1 MNINKIL
8 KLSLLFLIVL
18 FFQLQFQS
26 LKAEDTNNL
35 DEEELPAIDPFAGGV
50 GNTNQGSAETTGQT
64 SQGSGLLNNMRLVG
78 TILGEKKKI
87 AIFSSPD
94 GGAFKFQE
102 NEAITDLITL
112 VEIFNDVVIVQDE
125 SKNEFEVYMNNI
137 IKPSGG

>member
-26 LKAEDTNNL
+26 LKAEDTTNL
-35 DEEELPAIDPFAGGV
+35 DDEELPAIDPFAGSV
-50 GNTNQGSAETTGQT
+50 GNTNQGSMETTGQA
-64 SQGSGLLNNMRLVG
+64 SQNGGLLNNMRLVG
-78 TILGEKKKI
+78 TILGENKKI

-94 GGAFKFQE
+94 GGAFKFEE
-102 NEAITDLITL
+102 NETITDSITL
-112 VEIFNDVVIVQDE
+112 VDIFNDVVVVQDE

-137 IKPSGG
+137 IKPSDG

>member
-1 MNINKIL
+1 MNINKIF
-8 KLSLLFLIVL
+8 KLLLLFLIVL

-26 LKAEDTNNL
+26 LKAEDSNNL
-35 DEEELPAIDPFAGGV
+35 DDEELPAIDPFAGGV

>member
-1 MNINKIL
+1 MNINKFL
-8 KLSLLFLIVL
+8 KVSLLFLMIL
-18 FFQLQFQS
+18 FFQLQFQI
-26 LKAEDTNNL
+26 LNAEDSNNL
-35 DEEELPAIDPFAGGV
+35 DDEELPAIDPFAGGV
-50 GNTNQGSAETTGQT
+50 GNTNQGSSETTGQV
-64 SQGSGLLNNMRLVG
+64 SQGGGLLNNMRLVG

>member
-1 MNINKIL
+1 MNISKNL
-8 KLSLLFLIVL
+8 KVLLLFLTVL
-18 FFQLQFQS
+18 FFQLQFQG

-35 DEEELPAIDPFAGGV
+35 DDEELPAIDPFAGGV
-50 GNTNQGSAETTGQT
+50 GTANQGSTDSTGQA
-64 SQGSGLLNNMRLVG
+64 SQGGGLLNGMRLVG
-78 TILGEKKKI
+78 TILGENKKI

-102 NEAITDLITL
+102 SEAITDSTMLID
-112 VEIFNDVVIVQDE
+112 VFNEVVIVQDD